1 MSGFIISDDY
11 HVMAMM
17 MMLMIQAKLAKL
29 AKLAMMTTAVQP
41 EVEMMITMMQVEVD
55 VALCR
60 MLQGLVEECG
70 NLWSRLA
77 TKSPSS
83 SS

>member
-17 MMLMIQAKLAKL
+17 MMLMIQAKLA
-29 AKLAMMTTAVQP
+29 MITMQEP
-41 EVEMMITMMQVEVD
+41 EVEMMITMQVEVD

-83 SS
+83 SSS

>member
-17 MMLMIQAKLAKL
+17 MMLMIQAKL

-83 SS
+83 SSS

>member
-17 MMLMIQAKLAKL
+17 IMLMIQ

-77 TKSPSS
+77 TK
-83 SS
+83 

>member
-1 MSGFIISDDY
+1 
-11 HVMAMM
+11 MM
-17 MMLMIQAKLAKL
+17 MMLMIQAKLA
-29 AKLAMMTTAVQP
+29 MMATA
-41 EVEMMITMMQVEVD
+41 VEMMITMQVEVD

-77 TKSPSS
+77 TKLPSS

>member
-1 MSGFIISDDY
+1 MQVEVALYRMMMIMTMMMTTMMTTM
-11 HVMAMM
+11 MATMILMM
-17 MMLMIQAKLAKL
+17 MM
-29 AKLAMMTTAVQP
+29 
-41 EVEMMITMMQVEVD
+41 ITMQVEVD

-77 TKSPSS
+77 TKSPSPLS

>member
-1 MSGFIISDDY
+1 MQVEVEVALY
-11 HVMAMM
+11 RMM
-17 MMLMIQAKLAKL
+17 MMMTM
-29 AKLAMMTTAVQP
+29 MMTTMMTTMMATMIL
-41 EVEMMITMMQVEVD
+41 MMIIIIIIVMQVEVD

-77 TKSPSS
+77 TKSPSPLS

>member
-17 MMLMIQAKLAKL
+17 MMLMKQAKFGLK
-29 AKLAMMTTAVQP
+29 TTAVQP

-83 SS
+83 LSS